1 MIICAVLLAVFV
13 TSVFVSEYNRQE
25 KLSRTQIEE
34 LLERQ
39 KIFGDW
45 YAAYQKDI
53 DSLDRNWQSY
63 HNIIDGLKPV
73 DAQNFNA
80 EAFHMRLLDLEQD
93 SIEEQLRIHMLN
105 APAGLDDESRE
116 LVELVIRKTQKYV
129 DAQTKTISLSAK
141 AAVPPVELENL
152 KVRLQDIMIRESP
165 EGLFTAQEISTI
177 RSTLG
182 D

>member
-1 MIICAVLLAVFV
+1 MKNNECNVVHDLIPLV
-13 TSVFVSEYNRQE
+13 
-25 KLSRTQIEE
+25 
-34 LLERQ
+34 
-39 KIFGDW
+39 
-45 YAAYQKDI
+45 I
-53 DSLDRNWQSY
+53 DRVAS
-63 HNIIDGLKPV
+63 
-73 DAQNFNA
+73 
-80 EAFHMRLLDLEQD
+80 
-93 SIEEQLRIHMLN
+93 
-105 APAGLDDESRE
+105 DESRE